1 MNEHTNQQ
9 IGGTLAALL
18 EDDAPLPAVIRTLL
32 YELGDPK
39 DGNVLSLLVEAL
51 IEPDR
56 DTLIDHKG
64 EVFVT
69 VH

>member
-1 MNEHTNQQ
+1 MNRHTTQQ
-9 IGGTLAALL
+9 MGGTLAVLM

-32 YELGDPK
+32 CELGEPNG
-39 DGNVLSLLVEAL
+39 GNVVSLLLEALAEPDREAL
-51 IEPDR
+51 IER
-56 DTLIDHKG
+56 NG